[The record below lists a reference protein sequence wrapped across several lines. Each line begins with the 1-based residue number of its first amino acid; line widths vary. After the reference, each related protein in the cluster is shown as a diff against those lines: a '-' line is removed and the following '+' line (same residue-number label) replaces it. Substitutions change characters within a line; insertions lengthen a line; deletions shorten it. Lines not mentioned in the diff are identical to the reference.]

1 MYKNIDVMPT
11 STNPIP
17 ILVVEDDEEDK
28 MLMQH
33 VFDRVFTLGRI
44 HFVSDGQEAIDYL
57 VGDGGYRETPPPTPK
72 LILLDLNM
80 PIVSGRVLLQKIK
93 AESSLCHIPVVIY
106 STSDS
111 AEEVK
116 WCYANGA
123 AGYIVKPASIQAMET
138 ALMTLGVY
146 WGDLVKLP

>member
-1 MYKNIDVMPT
+1 MFNIEDVKP
-11 STNPIP
+11 SNINPIP
-17 ILVVEDDEEDK
+17 VLVVEDDDEDK

-33 VFDRVFTLGRI
+33 VFDRVFALGRI
-44 HFVSDGQEAIDYL
+44 HFVSDGQEALDYL
-57 VGDGGYRETPPPTPK
+57 SGAGSYSESVPVSPK

-80 PIVSGRVLLQKIK
+80 PVVSGRVLLQKIK
-93 AESSLCHIPVVIY
+93 ANPSLCHIPVVIY

-111 AEEVK
+111 RDEVT